1 LTIKSATKRRPTV
14 ATAFANEAAHIAE
27 IGGLSAMDIARATG
41 AHETTVRAWL
51 RDKSSPSGVHA
62 ERLGE
67 LSSIVERLVRVM
79 EASYVPVWMRKP
91 IPLLDDDKPADVIA
105 RGEYRRVSQTLATLE
120 ASGAI

>member
-1 LTIKSATKRRPTV
+1 
-14 ATAFANEAAHIAE
+14 
-27 IGGLSAMDIARATG
+27 MDIARATG